1 MNFTIEEALSYMKER
16 INPKEIFFAQTDE
29 GILIFQD
36 GKIIELKEAFI
47 YREKKFLV
55 ESDLEKEFC
64 NAFGERY
71 VDLTYCIENEEDYS
85 WSKKKEEIGIS
96 YFFFFS
102 SWIVLQTLQSV
113 FPPVPE
119 TKFSFSM
126 LLPTWQVLYRW

>member
-85 WSKKKEEIGIS
+85 
-96 YFFFFS
+96 
-102 SWIVLQTLQSV
+102 
-113 FPPVPE
+113 
-119 TKFSFSM
+119 
-126 LLPTWQVLYRW
+126 